1 VIIRNYQ
8 DSDFEQLK
16 IIHERY
22 YKEEF
27 SLNEFMGNFLGLFSA
42 VEDNKIICVGGV
54 RTIAESVMVTDKS
67 FSVRQRRDVL
77 LKMLQTQSFIT
88 GRSGYNQLHA
98 FIQDSHW
105 EQQLKDF
112 GFKECKGKAVFI
124 GV

>member
-1 VIIRNYQ
+1 MIIRNFQ
-8 DSDFEQLK
+8 DSDLEQLK

-27 SLNEFMGNFLGLFSA
+27 SLGEFQQNFLGLFSA
-42 VEDNKIICVGGV
+42 IENDKLICVGGV
-54 RTIAESVMVTDKS
+54 RTIAESIMVTDKS

-98 FIQDSHW
+98 FVQNESW
-105 EQQLKDF
+105 ENQLISY
-112 GFKECKGKAVFI
+112 GFKPCKGNALFI

>member
-1 VIIRNYQ
+1 MIIRNFQ
-8 DSDFEQLK
+8 DSDLEQLK

-42 VEDNKIICVGGV
+42 VEDDKIISIAGV
-54 RTIAESVMVTDKS
+54 RTIAESIMVTDKS
-67 FSVRQRRDVL
+67 FSARQRRDVL

-98 FIQDSHW
+98 FVQDENW
-105 EQQLKDF
+105 ERQLKDY
-112 GFKECKGKAVFI
+112 GFKPCKGNALFI
-124 GV
+124 SV

>member
-1 VIIRNYQ
+1 MIIRNYQ

-42 VEDNKIICVGGV
+42 VENDELICVAGV

-77 LKMLQTQSFIT
+77 IKMLQTQGFIT
-88 GRSGYNQLHA
+88 GRSGYSQLHA
-98 FIQDSHW
+98 FVQDEHW
-105 EQQLKDF
+105 EQQLKNF
-112 GFKECKGKAVFI
+112 GFKDCKGNALYISV
-124 GV
+124 

>member
-1 VIIRNYQ
+1 MIIRNFQ
-8 DSDFEQLK
+8 DSDLEQLK

-42 VEDNKIICVGGV
+42 IENDKLICVGGV
-54 RTIAESVMVTDKS
+54 RTIAESIMVTDKS

-77 LKMLQTQSFIT
+77 LKMLQTQSFVT
-88 GRSGYNQLHA
+88 SRSGYNQLHA
-98 FIQDSHW
+98 FVQDEHW

-112 GFKECKGKAVFI
+112 GFKECKGNALFI